1 MAHIMTVDFER
12 NLAPIGQCAFCGG
25 ESHTFYNCS
34 SGWCRELT
42 LACDSCVARGALSL
56 NRIHA

>member
-1 MAHIMTVDFER
+1 MTVDFER